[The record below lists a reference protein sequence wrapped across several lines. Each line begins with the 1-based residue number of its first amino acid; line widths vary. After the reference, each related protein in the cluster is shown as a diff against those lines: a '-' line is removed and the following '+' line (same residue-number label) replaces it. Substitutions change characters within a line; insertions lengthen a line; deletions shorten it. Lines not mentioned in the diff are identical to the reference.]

1 MRNKFCLLLSAIAI
15 LSSAQSTHAQIATD
29 GSTATQVNGNAI
41 APTGL
46 GTVNGNNLYHSFSE
60 FNVPQSGVIFNTG
73 NSAVNGADVRNI
85 INRVTGDNP
94 SAILGTLE
102 SRQAFPNAN
111 LYLMN
116 PNGIVFG
123 QNARLD
129 IGGSF
134 HATTGTGLGFD
145 NGTFNVD
152 RNSLS
157 FPNGDPKTIRF
168 AIAQPAGLINQGN
181 LTVDAGKSITF
192 TGGSIINTGTLTAP
206 SGNIA
211 LTSVAGNSQVELRSP
226 DAVLGLQVTNNAVP
240 SNWNGKITELPKL
253 AELLTGKVPEA
264 NQVVVKADGSLALV
278 ATPAATDMTVTNGM
292 TIVSG
297 RVDVSSPELKA
308 GNVGIFGETVGLVN
322 VQINASGAL
331 GGGTVFIGGNF
342 QGNGIA
348 PNALKTFVNS
358 SSKIDVSALL
368 NGNAGTAIVW
378 SNLNTRF
385 LGTIIAKGGNLSGD
399 GGFVEVSGKQNLD
412 YRGNVNTLASNGRIG
427 TLLLDPTNIT
437 VIGTGGSFTIL
448 TDVDQFADP
457 NAGANTLGVNLI
469 NNALAN
475 VTLQATNDINFN
487 TPVAIALSGVG
498 LMAQAGRDINFTDAI
513 STNGGTINF
522 SAGRNITGTAG
533 TGNLI
538 TSAINAGDINLT
550 AGGNISVNSFQSTP
564 LTNGNGGNVIVQAG
578 GNIQTI
584 GVANIFNETITTNVG
599 NAFSGNAGNISLTSI
614 NGAIN
619 VSSGRVTAT
628 TPLGNSGNITFRAS
642 GDIKTG
648 LGTGFDSVSSFVG
661 TGNAGNISLTSTNGA
676 IDVSAGRVDTVA
688 TIGNAGSITFQ
699 AAGDI
704 ITGAGAPTLA
714 AVGSFIAFGG
724 NGTPGT
730 ISFTSFSGSIN
741 TSLGEVSAANSN
753 IGNGGNVFFLA
764 KNNIVTATI
773 SAGTFDSTGN
783 GGIISLISQSG
794 SINSTAGILN
804 TIALGNGGSIFL
816 QALGNI
822 STSNLATSSSFI
834 GNAGSISVTS
844 TSGAIDTTLGS
855 VRARINGGNGNGGT
869 INFRASGDINTSEIL
884 ATGNLGGGVI
894 NLTSSNGAINTTT
907 GDIDASSI
915 DGNGGN
921 INFKARNSIT
931 TTNLSTS
938 SDLGVG
944 GNISLDP
951 IGDIVLVS
959 ANTSGSIQGGNFLAS
974 STGGNI
980 RVTGFVSSVFT
991 ACGGASICS
1000 VSNSGDTGGQIF
1012 LRHGGLNP
1020 FVIGN
1025 SSTNGTAGIVTT
1037 GSSTLA
1043 LGRIIP
1049 VGTSIFTQGNI
1060 LVAPSGDTT
1069 FTPPKKIVEVKPNS
1083 PEKAI
1088 LLKIRDV
1095 MKREVDRLLKE
1106 EKLDK
1111 AFEAIEKAYISELG
1125 VFLEETL
1132 KLPTLTINQAQD
1144 ILSDVSK
1151 RSGSPSV
1158 LIYPIM
1164 LNDRIEIL
1172 VIPPKELG
1180 KPFHRYTNYASE
1192 EEIITVLTDY
1202 RASLRDTSSLDYLE
1216 QAQKLYN
1223 WVMRP
1228 IDLQL
1233 QALKIE
1239 TVVFVMDSGL
1249 RVIPPAALHDG
1260 KQFLVER
1267 YASAN
1272 IPALRVTRLEER
1284 DRKNTRVLA
1293 MGLTEAREGLSALPA
1308 VEVEI
1313 RTIGTQ
1319 VLAGATFLDRD
1330 FTVNNLQEQRGK
1342 AKYGILHLG
1351 THGKFMQD
1359 RSSESFI
1366 QFWDSRLRANQIPKL
1381 RFDQPV
1387 IDMLTLSACETAVG
1401 NNLGISGLAIE
1412 SGARSILASLWTV
1425 SDAGTAPLMISFYK
1439 AFPDA
1444 LSKATALR
1452 QAQLDLLK
1460 GKVKIVNNQIVGVA
1474 GLAAITLPK
1483 GTGNV
1488 DISHP
1493 FFWSS
1498 FILVGNW
1505 L

>member
-1 MRNKFCLLLSAIAI
+1 MRNRLCLLLSAIAF
-15 LSSAQSTHAQIATD
+15 LSSAQSTRAQIATD
-29 GSTATQVNGNAI
+29 GTTATQVNGNTI
-41 APTGL
+41 APTGA

-73 NSAVNGADVRNI
+73 NSAVNGTDVRNI

-134 HATTGTGLGFD
+134 HATTGNGLGFD
-145 NGTFNVD
+145 SGTFNVD

-168 AIAQPAGLINQGN
+168 AIAQPAGIINQGN

-206 SGNIA
+206 SGNVA
-211 LTSVAGNSQVELRSP
+211 LTSVAGNSLVELRSP
-226 DAVLGLQVTNNAVP
+226 DAVLGLQVTNNAIP
-240 SNWNGKITELPKL
+240 ANWNGKITELPKL

-278 ATPAATDMTVTNGM
+278 STPAATDIAVTNGM

-297 RVDVSSPELKA
+297 KVDVSDLSGKG
-308 GNVGIFGETVGLVN
+308 GNVGIFGEKVGLMN
-322 VQINASGAL
+322 AQIDASGAL
-331 GGGTVFIGGNF
+331 GGGTVLIGGNL
-342 QGNGIA
+342 QGNGIT
-348 PNALKTFVNS
+348 PNAFRTFVDRN
-358 SSKIDVSALL
+358 SKIDVSALL
-368 NGNAGTAIVW
+368 NGNGGTAIVW
-378 SNLNTRF
+378 ADQTTRF
-385 LGTIIAKGGNLSGD
+385 LGSILAKGGTQTGD

-412 YRGNVNTLASNGRIG
+412 YRGNVNTFASNGKTG
-427 TLLLDPTNIT
+427 TLLLDPTDIT
-437 VIGTGGSFTIL
+437 VFLFL
-448 TDVDQFADP
+448 TFPLPTFNALTEVDQFNDP
-457 NAGANTLGVNLI
+457 DTGANTLNVALI
-469 NNALAN
+469 NGATSN
-475 VTLQATNDINFN
+475 VILQATNDINFT
-487 TPVAIALSGVG
+487 TPVVMTVAGIG
-498 LMAQAGRDINFTDAI
+498 LTAQAGRDINVNSNI
-513 STNGGTINF
+513 STNAGAINF
-522 SAGRNITGTAG
+522 TAGRDIIGAG
-533 TGNLI
+533 ALK
-538 TSAINAGDINLT
+538 TSPAIGSAADVNLT
-550 AGGNISVNSFQSTP
+550 AGRDVRLNSIDTISNIVTVP
-564 LTNGNGGNVIVQAG
+564 PANGGNVTIRAG
-578 GNIQTI
+578 GNIQTT
-584 GVANIFNETITTNVG
+584 GTFTSLFGITYSISS
-599 NAFSGNAGNISLTSI
+599 NASPVGNAGNISLIST
-614 NGAIN
+614 NGAVN
-619 VSSGRVTAT
+619 VSSGRVHAVAT
-628 TPLGNSGNITFRAS
+628 IGNSGNITFQA
-642 GDIKTG
+642 
-648 LGTGFDSVSSFVG
+648 
-661 TGNAGNISLTSTNGA
+661 AGNIRTGVGA
-676 IDVSAGRVDTVA
+676 
-688 TIGNAGSITFQ
+688 
-699 AAGDI
+699 
-704 ITGAGAPTLA
+704 APIA
-714 AVGSFIAFGG
+714 AVGAFIAFGG
-724 NGTPGT
+724 NGIPGT
-730 ISFTSFSGSIN
+730 ISFTSLGGSID
-741 TSLGEVSAANSN
+741 TSLGDIDAGNSN
-753 IGNGGNVFFLA
+753 IGNAGNVFFQSA
-764 KNNIVTATI
+764 SNIVTSNVT
-773 SAGTFDSTGN
+773 AGTSDANGN
-783 GGIISLISQSG
+783 GGRISLISQFG
-794 SINSTAGILN
+794 SINTTLGQLN
-804 TIALGNGGSIFL
+804 VGALGNGGSISL
-816 QALGNI
+816 QALGNVT
-822 STSNLATSSSFI
+822 TSNLAASSLFL
-834 GNAGSISVTS
+834 GNAGSISITS
-844 TSGAIDTTLGS
+844 TSGAINTTFGT
-855 VRARINGGNGNGGT
+855 VRARINGGNGNGGI
-869 INFRASGDINTSEIL
+869 INFQSFGDITTGQIL
-884 ATGNLGGGVI
+884 ATGTLGGGTI
-894 NLTSSNGAINTTT
+894 NLTSTGGAINITT
-907 GDIDASSI
+907 GDINASSI
-915 DGNGGN
+915 SGNGGN

-931 TTNLSTS
+931 TNNLNTS

-951 IGDIVLVS
+951 IGDIVLTS
-959 ANTSGSIQGGNFLAS
+959 ANTSGSIQGGNFFAS

-980 RVTGFVSSVFT
+980 RVTGFVSSVFA
-991 ACGGASICS
+991 ACAGSSICS
-1000 VSNSGDTGGQIF
+1000 ASNSGGIGGQIF
-1012 LRHGGLNP
+1012 LSHGGLTP

-1025 SSTNGTAGIVTT
+1025 SSTNGTVGIVTT
-1037 GSSTLA
+1037 GSSTLS
-1043 LGRIIP
+1043 LGSIIP
-1049 VGTSIFTQGNI
+1049 VGTGIFTQGNI
-1060 LVAPSGDTT
+1060 IVAPSGNTI
-1069 FTPPKKIVEVKPNS
+1069 FTPPKKIVEVNPS
-1083 PEKAI
+1083 PPETKI
-1088 LLKIRDV
+1088 LIQIRDV
-1095 MKREVDRLLKE
+1095 MKKEVDRFLKE

-1111 AFEAIEKAYISELG
+1111 AFESIEKAYISELG
-1125 VFLEETL
+1125 VFLGEPL
-1132 KLPTLTINQAQD
+1132 NLPTLSINQAQD

-1216 QAQKLYN
+1216 QARKLYD

-1228 IDLQL
+1228 IDTQL
-1233 QALKIE
+1233 QTLKIE

-1249 RVIPPAALHDG
+1249 RVIPPASLHDG

-1272 IPALRVTRLEER
+1272 IPSLRVTRLEER

-1313 RTIGTQ
+1313 RTIANQ
-1319 VLAGATFLDRD
+1319 VLAGTTFLDRD
-1330 FTVNNLQEQRGK
+1330 FTVNNLQAQRGK

-1351 THGKFMQD
+1351 THGKFLQD
-1359 RSSESFI
+1359 RSNESFI
-1366 QFWDSRLRANQIPKL
+1366 QFWDSRLRSNQIPSL

-1401 NNLGISGLAIE
+1401 NNLGISGLAVE

-1425 SDAGTAPLMISFYK
+1425 SDSGTAPLMISFYK

-1452 QAQLDLLK
+1452 KAQLDLIN
-1460 GKVKIVNNQIVGVA
+1460 GKVKIVNNQIVGVE
-1474 GLAAITLPK
+1474 GLAAIALPK

>member
-1 MRNKFCLLLSAIAI
+1 MRNKFCLLLSAIAF
-15 LSSAQSTHAQIATD
+15 LSIAQSTQAQIATD

-41 APTGL
+41 APTGN

-145 NGTFNVD
+145 SGTFSVD
-152 RNSLS
+152 KNSLS

-181 LTVDAGKSITF
+181 LAVDAGKSITF

-206 SGNIA
+206 SGNIS
-211 LTSVAGNSQVELRSP
+211 LTAVSGNSQVELRSP

-240 SNWNGKITELPKL
+240 ANWNGKITELPKL

-278 ATPAATDMTVTNGM
+278 ATPAATDMAVTNGM
-292 TIVSG
+292 AIVSG
-297 RVDVSSPELKA
+297 RVDVSSPASKA
-308 GNVGIFGETVGLVN
+308 GNVGLFGEKVGLVN
-322 VQINASGAL
+322 AQINASGAL
-331 GGGTVFIGGNF
+331 GGGTVLIGGNF

-358 SSKIDVSALL
+358 SSKIDVSAILR
-368 NGNAGTAIVW
+368 GNAGTAIVW
-378 SNLNTRF
+378 SDLNTRF
-385 LGTIIAKGGNLSGD
+385 LGSIIAKGGTLSGD

-412 YRGNVNTLASNGRIG
+412 YRGNVNTLATNGKIG
-427 TLLLDPTNIT
+427 TLLLDPTDINVVT
-437 VIGTGGSFTIL
+437 FVTAPGFFGGL
-448 TDVDQFADP
+448 ANVDQFSNPDTAFQPGNFLD
-457 NAGANTLGVNLI
+457 VFLI
-469 NNALAN
+469 NTSTAN
-475 VTLQATNDINFN
+475 VILQATNDINFN
-487 TPVAIALSGVG
+487 DAVG
-498 LMAQAGRDINFTDAI
+498 MVLDGIGLTAQAGRDINLNSNI
-513 STNGGTINF
+513 STTAGAINLI
-522 SAGRNITGTAG
+522 AGRDIVGVG
-533 TGNLI
+533 GLS
-538 TSAINAGDINLT
+538 TSSSSLLNGADINLT
-550 AGGNISVNSFQSTP
+550 AGGTVSVKSINTIPYFMTSA
-564 LTNGNGGNVIVQAG
+564 NGGNVNVQAD
-578 GNIQTI
+578 GNIQTTGTFTSAFGNTYSI
-584 GVANIFNETITTNVG
+584 STNASPLG
-599 NAFSGNAGNISLTSI
+599 GNAGNISLI
-614 NGAIN
+614 
-619 VSSGRVTAT
+619 
-628 TPLGNSGNITFRAS
+628 
-642 GDIKTG
+642 
-648 LGTGFDSVSSFVG
+648 
-661 TGNAGNISLTSTNGA
+661 STNGA
-676 IDVSAGRVDTVA
+676 IDVSSGRVHAVT
-688 TIGNAGSITFQ
+688 TTGNAGNITFQ
-699 AAGDI
+699 ALGNI
-704 ITGAGAPTLA
+704 KTGAESFPIA
-714 AVGSFIAFGG
+714 AVGSFIDLGGSG
-724 NGTPGT
+724 NGGT
-730 ISFTSFSGSIN
+730 ISFTSLSGAID
-741 TSLGEVSAANSN
+741 TSLGDLDAGNFN
-753 IGNGGNVFFLA
+753 IGNAGTVVLQA
-764 KNNIVTATI
+764 ANNITTKNIFA
-773 SAGTFDSTGN
+773 SSGDGGGN
-783 GGIISLISQSG
+783 GGKITLISQLG
-794 SINSTAGILN
+794 AIDTTAGELTVAAQTGNAGAISLQAVGNITTSNLN
-804 TIALGNGGSIFL
+804 SSVFILGNGG
-816 QALGNI
+816 
-822 STSNLATSSSFI
+822 T
-834 GNAGSISVTS
+834 ISVTS
-844 TSGAIDTTLGS
+844 T
-855 VRARINGGNGNGGT
+855 GGT
-869 INFRASGDINTSEIL
+869 INTNTGDIN
-884 ATGNLGGGVI
+884 
-894 NLTSSNGAINTTT
+894 
-907 GDIDASSI
+907 ASSI
-915 DGNGGN
+915 NGNGGN

-931 TTNLSTS
+931 TNNLNTS

-951 IGDIVLVS
+951 IGDIVLTS
-959 ANTSGSIQGGNFLAS
+959 ANTSGSIQGGNFFAS

-980 RVTGFVSSVFT
+980 RVTGFVSSVFA
-991 ACGGASICS
+991 ACAGSSICS
-1000 VSNSGDTGGQIF
+1000 ASNSGNSGGQIF
-1012 LRHGGLNP
+1012 LRHGGLTP

-1043 LGRIIP
+1043 LGSIIP
-1049 VGTSIFTQGNI
+1049 VGTGIFTQGNI
-1060 LVAPSGDTT
+1060 IVAPSGNTI
-1069 FTPPKKIVEVKPNS
+1069 FTPPKKIVDVNPHP
-1083 PEKAI
+1083 PETKI
-1088 LLKIRDV
+1088 LIQIRDI
-1095 MKREVDRLLKE
+1095 MKKEVDRFLKE

-1111 AFEAIEKAYISELG
+1111 AFEAIETAYISELG
-1125 VFLEETL
+1125 VFLGETL

-1172 VIPPKELG
+1172 VVPPKELG

-1216 QAQKLYN
+1216 QARKLYD

-1228 IDLQL
+1228 IDTQL

-1308 VEVEI
+1308 VEIEI
-1313 RTIGTQ
+1313 RTIANQ
-1319 VLAGATFLDRD
+1319 VLAGTTFLDKD

-1351 THGKFMQD
+1351 THGKFLQD

-1366 QFWDSRLRANQIPKL
+1366 QFWDSRLRASQIPAL

-1401 NNLGISGLAIE
+1401 NNLGISGLAVE
-1412 SGARSILASLWTV
+1412 SGARSILASLWAV

-1452 QAQLDLLK
+1452 KAQLDLIN

-1474 GLAAITLPK
+1474 GLAAIALPK

>member
-1 MRNKFCLLLSAIAI
+1 MVKVEMRNRFCLLLSAIAF
-15 LSSAQSTHAQIATD
+15 LSIAQSTQAQLATD
-29 GSTATQVNGNAI
+29 GTTATQVNGNAI
-41 APTGL
+41 APTGA

-94 SAILGTLE
+94 SAILGALE

-134 HATTGTGLGFD
+134 HATTGTSFGFD
-145 NGTFNVD
+145 SGTFSVD

-181 LTVDAGKSITF
+181 LAVDAGKSITF

-211 LTSVAGNSQVELRSP
+211 LTSVAGNSLVELRSP

-240 SNWNGKITELPKL
+240 TNWNGRITELPKL

-278 ATPAATDMTVTNGM
+278 ATPAATDVAVTNGM
-292 TIVSG
+292 SVISG
-297 RVDVSSPELKA
+297 RIDVSSPASNA
-308 GNVGIFGETVGLVN
+308 GNVGIFGEKVGLVN
-322 VQINASGAL
+322 AQVDASGAL
-331 GGGTVFIGGNF
+331 GGGTVLIGGNL

-348 PNALKTFVNS
+348 PNALRTFVNS

-368 NGNAGTAIVW
+368 RGNAGTAIVW
-378 SNLNTRF
+378 SDLNTRF
-385 LGTIIAKGGNLSGD
+385 LGSIIAKGGTLSGD

-412 YRGNVNTLASNGRIG
+412 FRGNVNTLASNGKVG
-427 TLLLDPTNIT
+427 TLLLDPSDINVVLLGSVPPPTFF
-437 VIGTGGSFTIL
+437 GGL
-448 TDVDQFADP
+448 ADVDQFSDP
-457 NAGANTLGVNLI
+457 DTTAPSNFLDVTLI
-469 NNALAN
+469 NFATSN
-475 VTLQATNDINFN
+475 VILQATNDINFN
-487 TPVAIALSGVG
+487 ADVTMFNAGIG
-498 LMAQAGRDINFTDAI
+498 LTAQAGRDINLNRGIDTTAGAI
-513 STNGGTINF
+513 NLI
-522 SAGRNITGTAG
+522 AGRDIAGVGSLSTSSTATLDG
-533 TGNLI
+533 
-538 TSAINAGDINLT
+538 ADVNLT
-550 AGGNISVNSFQSTP
+550 AGRDIRVNSIDAQPYFMLSAK
-564 LTNGNGGNVIVQAG
+564 GGNVNIQAG
-578 GNIQTI
+578 GNIQTTGTFTSVFGNTYSI
-584 GVANIFNETITTNVG
+584 STNASPLG
-599 NAFSGNAGNISLTSI
+599 GNAGNISLISTS
-614 NGAIN
+614 GAID
-619 VSSGRVTAT
+619 VSSGRVHAVAT
-628 TPLGNSGNITFRAS
+628 IGNSGNITFQA
-642 GDIKTG
+642 
-648 LGTGFDSVSSFVG
+648 
-661 TGNAGNISLTSTNGA
+661 AGNIT
-676 IDVSAGRVDTVA
+676 
-688 TIGNAGSITFQ
+688 
-699 AAGDI
+699 
-704 ITGAGAPTLA
+704 TGAGIAPLA
-714 AVGSFIAFGG
+714 AIGSFIGFGG
-724 NGTPGT
+724 NGIPGT
-730 ISFTSFSGSIN
+730 ISFTSLGGSID
-741 TSLGEVSAANSN
+741 TSLGEVGAGNSN

-764 KNNIVTATI
+764 ANNIVTATI
-773 SAGTFDSTGN
+773 SAGTFDGNGN
-783 GGIISLISQSG
+783 GGRISLISQSG
-794 SINSTAGILN
+794 FINSTAGLLS
-804 TIALGNGGSIFL
+804 TSSLGNGGSIFL

-822 STSNLATSSSFI
+822 STGDLAAGSNFI
-834 GNAGSISVTS
+834 GNAGSIFVTS
-844 TSGAIDTTLGS
+844 TSGSINTTLGT
-855 VRARINGGNGNGGT
+855 VRARINGGNGNGGI
-869 INFRASGDINTSEIL
+869 INFQAFGDITTNEIL
-884 ATGNLGGGVI
+884 ATGTLGGGTI
-894 NLTSSNGAINTTT
+894 NLTSTGGAINTIT
-907 GDIDASSI
+907 GDINASSI
-915 DGNGGN
+915 SGNGGN

-931 TTNLSTS
+931 TNNLNTS
-938 SDLGVG
+938 SDLGIG

-951 IGDIVLVS
+951 IGDIVLTS
-959 ANTSGSIQGGNFLAS
+959 ANTSGSIQGGNFFAS

-980 RVTGFVSSVFT
+980 RVTGFVSSVFA
-991 ACGGASICS
+991 ACAGSSICS
-1000 VSNSGDTGGQIF
+1000 ASNSGNTGGQIF
-1012 LRHGGLNP
+1012 LRHGGLTP

-1025 SSTNGTAGIVTT
+1025 SSTNGTAGIITT
-1037 GSSTLA
+1037 GSSTLS
-1043 LGRIIP
+1043 LGSIIP
-1049 VGTSIFTQGNI
+1049 VGTGIFTQGNI
-1060 LVAPSGDTT
+1060 IVAPSGNTI
-1069 FTPPKKIVEVKPNS
+1069 FTPPKKIVEVNPNP
-1083 PEKAI
+1083 PETKI
-1088 LLKIRDV
+1088 LIQIRDV
-1095 MKREVDRLLKE
+1095 MKKEVDRFLRE

-1111 AFEAIEKAYISELG
+1111 AFESIEKAYISELG
-1125 VFLEETL
+1125 IFLGETL
-1132 KLPTLTINQAQD
+1132 NLPTLTINQAQD

-1158 LIYPIM
+1158 LIYPIL

-1180 KPFHRYTNYASE
+1180 KPFHRYTNYANE

-1216 QAQKLYN
+1216 QAQKLYD

-1228 IDLQL
+1228 IDTQL

-1249 RVIPPAALHDG
+1249 RVIPPASLHDG

-1272 IPALRVTRLEER
+1272 IPSLRVTRLEER

-1313 RTIGTQ
+1313 RTIASQ
-1319 VLAGATFLDRD
+1319 VLAGTTFLDRD
-1330 FTVNNLQEQRGK
+1330 FTVNNLQAQRGK

-1351 THGKFMQD
+1351 THGKFLQD
-1359 RSSESFI
+1359 RSKESFI
-1366 QFWDSRLRANQIPKL
+1366 QFWDSRLRSNQIPSL

-1401 NNLGISGLAIE
+1401 NNLGISGLAVE
-1412 SGARSILASLWTV
+1412 SGARSILASLWAV
-1425 SDAGTAPLMISFYK
+1425 SDAGTAPLMINFYK

-1452 QAQLDLLK
+1452 KAQMDLIK
-1460 GKVKIVNNQIVGVA
+1460 GKVKIVNNQIVGVE
-1474 GLAAITLPK
+1474 GLAAIALPK